1 MGNPIAAF
9 EDMKE
14 KAKKDHAEKLMRQ
27 EQLERLRLE
36 EEKLEEMRIEKQRE
50 EDLKRQEQLEHLRL
64 EEEKLEEM
72 RIEKQ
77 REEDLKRQ
85 EAKQKQHDED
95 GMRFEKHEE
104 HDSQKTKEEE
114 GDITIESHAQND
126 VSLRDSTCTSTPEGK
141 KRGGNDLGYEY
152 PQKACKQNLDEMD
165 SDECVCEVVQTFMEL
180 DCIDQG
186 PNNSQLNSTID
197 HNDLKNVARS
207 ILFEAVKNFKS
218 TNFDNFKLSKNTPGV
233 SNNQECQILSNDAHV
248 TESKV
253 VNNYELTRQCMQRYE
268 SRIIQE
274 SKESLQ
280 PIFLQDVDVF
290 DVNQH
295 ATSNNEELLHA
306 WILKK
311 NLQKRTLQRAMENV
325 DKRDRENLDIEMEN
339 TTGLQALARPTI
351 WGTKKYQDLWAKAAT
366 IDDDMHSEDS
376 TSSCCDEELV
386 YDEGHLHDRPTCEEF
401 EGEIACSDNTMNV
414 V

>member
-1 MGNPIAAF
+1 VLGNPIAAF

-14 KAKKDHAEKLMRQ
+14 KAKKEHAEKLIRQ

-36 EEKLEEMRIEKQRE
+36 EEKLEELRIEKQRE
-50 EDLKRQEQLEHLRL
+50 EDLRRQEQLEHLRL
-64 EEEKLEEM
+64 QEEKLEEM
-72 RIEKQ
+72 RMEKQ

-85 EAKQKQHDED
+85 EAKQKQHED
-95 GMRFEKHEE
+95 GMRFEKHED
-104 HDSQKTKEEE
+104 HDSHKTKEEE
-114 GDITIESHAQND
+114 EDTTIESHAQND
-126 VSLRDSTCTSTPEGK
+126 VSLCDSTCTSTPEGK

-152 PQKACKQNLDEMD
+152 PQKSCKQSLDEMD

-186 PNNSQLNSTID
+186 PNNSQSTLTID

-207 ILFEAVKNFKS
+207 ILFEAVKSFKN
-218 TNFDNFKLSKNTPGV
+218 TKFDNFKLSKNTPGV
-233 SNNQECQILSNDAHV
+233 SNNQECRILSNDAHV
-248 TESKV
+248 EESKV
-253 VNNYELTRQCMQRYE
+253 VNDELTRHCMQRYE

-274 SKESLQ
+274 SKKSLQ

-295 ATSNNEELLHA
+295 ATSNNEELLNA

-325 DKRDRENLDIEMEN
+325 DKRDRENLDIEREN
-339 TTGLQALARPTI
+339 TMGLQALARPTI

-386 YDEGHLHDRPTCEEF
+386 YDEGHLHDHQTCEEF
-401 EGEIACSDNTMNV
+401 EGEIACSDNAMNV

>member
-1 MGNPIAAF
+1 MECGDINGILCFGNPIAAF
-9 EDMKE
+9 EDMKA
-14 KAKKDHAEKLMRQ
+14 KAKKEHAEKLLRQ
-27 EQLERLRLE
+27 EELEHLRRE

-50 EDLKRQEQLEHLRL
+50 EDLK
-64 EEEKLEEM
+64 
-72 RIEKQ
+72 I
-77 REEDLKRQ
+77 Q
-85 EAKQKQHDED
+85 EAKQKQHED
-95 GMRFEKHEE
+95 RIRFETHEE
-104 HDSQKTKEEE
+104 HDFQKTKEEE
-114 GDITIESHAQND
+114 GDETLESHSHND
-126 VSLRDSTCTSTPEGK
+126 VSLRDSTCTSMPEGK

-152 PQKACKQNLDEMD
+152 PQKACKQSLDEMD

-186 PNNSQLNSTID
+186 PDNSQSTSPIN
-197 HNDLKNVARS
+197 HNDLRNVARS
-207 ILFEAVKNFKS
+207 ILFEAIKDFKS
-218 TNFDNFKLSKNTPGV
+218 TKFGNFKLSKDTPRV
-233 SNNQECQILSNDAHV
+233 SNGQECQILSNDAHI
-248 TESKV
+248 EEIKV
-253 VNNYELTRQCMQRYE
+253 VNNAMTQQCMQRYE

-295 ATSNNEELLHA
+295 ATSNNQELLNA
-306 WILKK
+306 SILKK

-325 DKRDRENLDIEMEN
+325 DKRDRENLDIEKEN
-339 TTGLQALARPTI
+339 NMGLQVLARPTI

-386 YDEGHLHDRPTCEEF
+386 YDEDHLHDCHTFEEF
-401 EGEIACSDNTMNV
+401 EGEIIYNNSTMNNV
-414 V
+414 